1 MTRINKIVQTDAY
14 YRMAHIWVL
23 YGGKVPMSKTDFER
37 SLSFKWIINKN
48 IKIRRNH
55 VTLKSF
61 HARMTDAQPKYK
73 LTRYI

>member
-1 MTRINKIVQTDAY
+1 MPIIVWPICY
-14 YRMAHIWVL
+14 SHIGVF
-23 YGGKVPMSKTDFER
+23 YGAKVPMSKTDFER
-37 SLSFKWIINKN
+37 RLKTLVFKWIINKN